1 MTLRTIEGK
10 LSAAGFRFAIVAS
23 RFNSLVTERLIAGAV
38 DAIVRSGGSAES
50 IDLVRVPGSWEQPL
64 TVKVLIEQT
73 RYDAIICLGAVIRGD
88 TPHFDY
94 VASEAAKG
102 VAAASLAGGAPV
114 AFGILTCDTLEQ
126 ALDRAG
132 AKSGNKGF
140 DAAMSAIEMAS
151 LMRTLRADA

>member
-1 MTLRTIEGK
+1 MEGQ

-38 DAIVRSGGSAES
+38 DAISRCGGSAEA

-64 TVKVLIEQT
+64 AVKVLLEQS
-73 RYDAIICLGAVIRGD
+73 RYDAIICLGAVIRGE

-102 VAAASLAGGAPV
+102 VAAASLAAGTPV

-151 LMRTLRADA
+151 LLQTVRTSA